1 MTSPLQDSPSAPG
14 DEAEVSPAELLR
26 LIMDLR
32 ARVVADAELGLDARP
47 AAPKDAHRVELPGAT
62 PGQGRGAPARG
73 GAPRPAAP
81 SPRPAPVTPPVA
93 APTAPAAAS
102 APPAPAGGL
111 FRAEEKGGWS
121 RFAQRPAEAAPTP
134 APSPPPGPLFSP
146 DGAAFTP
153 APRPSPPWRSHPS
166 PHAMVTGAW
175 GFSLGGPD
183 VPINSRAEAAAVEL
197 RAVRESIGDCARCR
211 LCEQRNHIVFGM
223 GNPDAD
229 LVIVGEGP
237 GANEDAQGLPF
248 VGASGEM
255 LDRMLSNV
263 LSLSRDEVYILNV
276 VKCRPPNNR
285 TPEPEEIAACRPF
298 LDRQLAALR
307 PKVLLAMGRPAAQT
321 LLGTTQGI
329 NALRGT
335 WKIWDGRVPLMSTY
349 HPAYLLRRP
358 EDKVKTFEDLKLVRR
373 RYDELGG
380 RRRA

>member
-1 MTSPLQDSPSAPG
+1 MTSPQQDSPTG

-47 AAPKDAHRVELPGAT
+47 ATPRAAHRVELPEASAG
-62 PGQGRGAPARG
+62 PGRGAPPRQ
-73 GAPRPAAP
+73 PRPSPPPSAP
-81 SPRPAPVTPPVA
+81 PP
-93 APTAPAAAS
+93 S
-102 APPAPAGGL
+102 APPASAAPSAAPASSP
-111 FRAEEKGGWS
+111 FRAEQKGGWA
-121 RFAQRPAEAAPTP
+121 RFAQRPADAPP
-134 APSPPPGPLFSP
+134 APSPAPGPLFSP

-153 APRPSPPWRSHPS
+153 APRPAPPWRSHPS

-175 GFSLGGPD
+175 GFSLGGPE
-183 VPINSRAEAAAVEL
+183 VPPGSRAEAAAAEL

-263 LSLSRDEVYILNV
+263 LNLTRDEVYILNV

-285 TPEPEEIAACRPF
+285 TPEPDEIAACRPF

-329 NALRGT
+329 NALRGV
-335 WKIWDGRVPLMSTY
+335 WKVWDGRVPLMSTY

>member
-1 MTSPLQDSPSAPG
+1 PA
-14 DEAEVSPAELLR
+14 ASPAGT
-26 LIMDLR
+26 
-32 ARVVADAELGLDARP
+32 APP
-47 AAPKDAHRVELPGAT
+47 AAP
-62 PGQGRGAPARG
+62 
-73 GAPRPAAP
+73 
-81 SPRPAPVTPPVA
+81 
-93 APTAPAAAS
+93 
-102 APPAPAGGL
+102 AGSL

-121 RFAQRPAEAAPTP
+121 RFAQRPAEVAPPAAP
-134 APSPPPGPLFSP
+134 APSPAPGPLFSP

-153 APRPSPPWRSHPS
+153 APRPAPPWRSHPS

-183 VPINSRAEAAAVEL
+183 LPVGSRAEAAAVEL
-197 RAVRESIGDCARCR
+197 RAVREAIGDCARCR

-335 WKIWDGRVPLMSTY
+335 WKVWDGRVPLMSTY